1 MAEIN
6 ISNLGSG
13 GGGTLTLTT
22 TGTGGA
28 STYVAGVLNIPVY
41 QSALTNPVTGTGTA
55 TRVAFWDSASS
66 VSSSANL
73 YWDDSNSRLGVGAAT
88 PGARLQVN
96 GSGLTSGTTGLSV
109 KDSGGTD
116 NFTVADNGAT
126 FVRGVLTISG
136 SSASNSATLMGRTST
151 GEVTSVTLGTN
162 LSFSGNTLNATGGSG
177 SPAGSTGQVQFNNA
191 GAFGASSNLFWDNT
205 NTRLGIG
212 TSTPASPL
220 NVFRST
226 DAEIRSSVTNAFC
239 SFTAFAPLSGYP
251 RSAFLIGNSS
261 SDVNTGLVV
270 APFFDDK
277 QSFLEIRSYKS
288 GTDSRSR
295 NSLLYNH
302 PTSGFLIGT
311 NFGDGNTG
319 GLPIVI
325 STRDYGNAY
334 TNPAIYINT
343 FANSQRVG
351 INSVITNGQLHV
363 KGSGSTSGTW
373 TAQFHN
379 SGNTN
384 NALMVRD
391 DGIVAMGTASP
402 NASARLDITSTTQGV
417 LLPRMTTTDRGNI
430 ASPADGLTIYNTT
443 TKTQDV
449 YNNTRWLTGS
459 AGLTGSATLDFGST
473 AAQTSSD
480 LTITVTGAADGDI
493 VSLGVSNASVNA
505 NTNYTAWVS
514 AANTVTVRFNNYSS
528 AAVDPASGTF
538 KVFVTKFS

>member
-6 ISNLGSG
+6 ISNLGGG
-13 GGGTLTLTT
+13 GGGTLALTT

-73 YWDDSNSRLGVGAAT
+73 YWDNSNSFLGVGTAT

-109 KDSGGTD
+109 KDSGGMD

-136 SSASNSATLMGRTST
+136 SSASNSATLMGRTSA
-151 GEVTSVTLGTN
+151 GEVASVTLGTN
-162 LSFSGNTLNATGGSG
+162 LSFSGNTLNATGGGG
-177 SPAGSTGQVQFNNA
+177 SPAGSTGQVQYNNA

-205 NTRLGIG
+205 NSRLGVG
-212 TSTPASPL
+212 TSTPSAPISAS
-220 NVFRST
+220 NSGDSTSGAIFFRGTNTGST
-226 DAEIRSSVTNAFC
+226 NG
-239 SFTAFAPLSGYP
+239 AFAALENAGITATTNLRLGGFLFAGLRAS
-251 RSAFLIGNSS
+251 SASNFSALIAGFASENWSSTAAGAYLTFETAANGSTSRTERMRINQDGN
-261 SDVNTGLVV
+261 
-270 APFFDDK
+270 
-277 QSFLEIRSYKS
+277 I
-288 GTDSRSR
+288 
-295 NSLLYNH
+295 
-302 PTSGFLIGT
+302 LIGT
-311 NFGDGNTG
+311 T
-319 GLPIVI
+319 
-325 STRDYGNAY
+325 SSNARLM
-334 TNPAIYINT
+334 I
-343 FANSQRVG
+343 
-351 INSVITNGQLHV
+351 L
-363 KGSGSTSGTW
+363 GSGSTSATW

-379 SGNTN
+379 SSGSN
-384 NALMVRD
+384 NALLIKD
-391 DGIVAMGTASP
+391 DGTVSMGASSP
-402 NASARLDITSTTQGV
+402 AASARLDISSTTKGV
-417 LLPRMTTTDRGNI
+417 LIPRMTTTDRGNI
-430 ASPADGLTIYNTT
+430 ASPADGLIIYNTT

-449 YNNTRWLTGS
+449 YNNTRWLTGN

-480 LTITVTGAADGDI
+480 LTITVTGAADGDV
-493 VSLGVSNASVNA
+493 VSLGVPNASVNA
-505 NTNYTAWVS
+505 NTDYTAWVS